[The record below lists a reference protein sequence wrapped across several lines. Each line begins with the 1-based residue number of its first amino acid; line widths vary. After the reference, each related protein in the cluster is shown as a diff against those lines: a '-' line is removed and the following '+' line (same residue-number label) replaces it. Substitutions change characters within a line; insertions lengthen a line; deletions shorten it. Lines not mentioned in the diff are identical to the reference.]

1 MINFG
6 LAPYFQEFIQL
17 ILTDASFYVPCFDEG
32 HNSTLKKGQMDLHV
46 RFWDNSSN
54 IVQTRYL
61 ISCLMGKATA
71 QDVYDNFKEC
81 FTSVDD
87 KKIIQV
93 SSDGPNVNHKFLNL
107 MRENRKENSLPELL
121 EIGICGLHIVHG
133 SFKYGLNATKWDLD
147 KILSAMWKIFDQSP
161 SRRADF
167 ESQTSGNYPLQFCS
181 YRCDENERVA
191 QRALVVWLDIVK
203 VFKFWMSLLK

>member
-1 MINFG
+1 MINFA

-17 ILTDASFYVPCFDEG
+17 ILTDASFYVPCFDES
-32 HNSTLKKGQMDLHV
+32 HNSTLKKGQVDLHV

-107 MRENRKENSLPELL
+107 MRGNRKKTVSQSCVSLIVSVLLKWILKVLPFTNALKMLMWELL
-121 EIGICGLHIVHG
+121 
-133 SFKYGLNATKWDLD
+133 
-147 KILSAMWKIFDQSP
+147 P
-161 SRRADF
+161 S
-167 ESQTSGNYPLQFCS
+167 L
-181 YRCDENERVA
+181 
-191 QRALVVWLDIVK
+191 
-203 VFKFWMSLLK
+203 